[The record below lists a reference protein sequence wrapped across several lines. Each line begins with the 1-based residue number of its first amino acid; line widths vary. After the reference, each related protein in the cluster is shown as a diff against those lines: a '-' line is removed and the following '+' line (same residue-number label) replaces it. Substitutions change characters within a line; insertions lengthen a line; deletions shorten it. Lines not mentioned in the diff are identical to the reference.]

1 MRSDLD
7 MSFVEIVFA
16 ALHRRWFFDDRLA
29 FDDVDVWFPIIDDL
43 RFGCLT
49 GRVDLFLTDERR
61 VTVEI
66 RICKPLRRRTGI
78 IDDVEPKFSVIIAHA
93 RSAPDDLFEL
103 GQRADDAGD
112 HDVLTSGRI

>member
-1 MRSDLD
+1 MA
-7 MSFVEIVFA
+7 FIEIIFPA
-16 ALHRRWFFDDRLA
+16 PYRRPFIDDDRSLILP
-29 FDDVDVWFPIIDDL
+29 FERRQTIVDDL
-43 RFGCLT
+43 LLGCLT
-49 GRVDLFLTDERR
+49 SSVDLFLTDERR
-61 VTVEI
+61 VAVEI
-66 RICKPLRRRTGI
+66 RVCKPLRRRTGI